1 MQLYT
6 ATLRYFVSNIF
17 GPIGGSSNAPRGK
30 KLSPQPVKVLGH
42 TDLPFFI
49 PAGLTALHENN
60 ITQVRRT
67 LTDGHWDITD
77 Q

>member
-6 ATLRYFVSNIF
+6 ATLRYFVSKIL
-17 GPIGGSSNAPRGK
+17 GPIGGSSNAPRCQ

-42 TDLPFFI
+42 TDLSFFI

-60 ITQVRRT
+60 IIQVRRT